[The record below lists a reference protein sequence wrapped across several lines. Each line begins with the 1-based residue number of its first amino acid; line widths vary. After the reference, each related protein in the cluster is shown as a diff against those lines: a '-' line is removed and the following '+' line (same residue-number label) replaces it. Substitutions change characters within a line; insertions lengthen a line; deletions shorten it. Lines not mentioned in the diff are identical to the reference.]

1 MQKFKLFPRQKTV
14 IGNLLANW
22 YNTFMHKL
30 AKKAAWKMCEYKNK
44 AIYGLEMYNAIH
56 VMTSVEKK
64 DTDKAMPKGN
74 RMNIAKTLQ
83 YQTFLITPE
92 MLRKK
97 NT

>member
-1 MQKFKLFPRQKTV
+1 MQKFKLYPKTTSA
-14 IGNLLANW
+14 IGNWIANI
-22 YNTFMHKL
+22 YNVRMNKL
-30 AKKAAWKMCEYKNK
+30 AKRSAWKMCEYKNK
-44 AIYGLEMYNAIH
+44 AIYGLEMYNTIH

-64 DTDKAMPKGN
+64 DIDKAMPKGN